1 MIFFALHKNN
11 FPSQNLSCGHI
22 RRNEIFELKFTSE
35 KFHRRVGVFAFF
47 RSGCRREQSSRLF
60 GTPCSPSTR
69 SRRTVVVFFPC
80 NVDDESVDFREPA
93 NKSNWRH
100 PDGVLH
106 RHKIRLMN
114 WLVVRGS
121 TFFSSLHDVVYFFF
135 GTCVARTFSQTHYFF
150 SSCRRQQRREPDD
163 RLIHVCASLIL
174 RRTNTWIR
182 VPAWVLIV
190 DASMENFNTPSI
202 ERFLRNKVNYGAEIS
217 CDQNSALHDQ
227 IRNRKMCST
236 TEAASRAEIVW
247 SGFGFKLWGLR
258 TVNHIVRWGF
268 VGFMVGKFS
277 MRRSWH
283 HKQTRGPRALVGDGE
298 RRKVGK
304 TLT

>member
-1 MIFFALHKNN
+1 MRCLWSEISRVETLHRKCFWFIFRNFCFSPLIFSFTLIKWFFFALYKNN

-121 TFFSSLHDVVYFFF
+121 TFFSSLHDVVYFFSVHAWR
-135 GTCVARTFSQTHYFF
+135 GPSHRHIISSRHVVDNNGESQT
-150 SSCRRQQRREPDD
+150 
-163 RLIHVCASLIL
+163 
-174 RRTNTWIR
+174 
-182 VPAWVLIV
+182 IV
-190 DASMENFNTPSI
+190 
-202 ERFLRNKVNYGAEIS
+202 
-217 CDQNSALHDQ
+217 
-227 IRNRKMCST
+227 
-236 TEAASRAEIVW
+236 
-247 SGFGFKLWGLR
+247 
-258 TVNHIVRWGF
+258 
-268 VGFMVGKFS
+268 
-277 MRRSWH
+277 
-283 HKQTRGPRALVGDGE
+283 
-298 RRKVGK
+298 
-304 TLT
+304 